1 MQNTIFPIEKAIALV
16 DGNNFY
22 VSCERVFNPS
32 LENKSLVI
40 LSNNDGCI
48 VSRSQ
53 EAKDLGIGMGV
64 PFFKVKPLI
73 AKNKL
78 QWLSS
83 NYTLYGDMSARM
95 MATLAEFAPEQEI
108 YSIDECFLNL
118 SEVLAPQ
125 EHIAYGKKI
134 RARVQQYLGLPT
146 CVGVGPSKTLAK
158 LANHIAK
165 KNHQFEGVFA
175 WASLNLSEQIYWLQK
190 IAVGEV
196 WGVGRK
202 IGAHLEQ
209 MGILSVYDLQQ
220 ADSEM
225 IRRRFSVVMARTVN
239 ELKGISCIAMEDL
252 VDTER
257 KQQIISS
264 KSFGTPVRELAY
276 LQEATA
282 SYVSRAAEKLRLQNS
297 VCHYVTVFIRTN
309 PFKSEEPQYRNQI
322 TVPLSIASSDSRRL
336 IKAALFGLQQIYRTD
351 FTYKKVGI
359 ILSDLR
365 DANHHQNDLFTQID
379 QAKSHQVM
387 QTMDLLNQRFG
398 ANTLA
403 IAGTG
408 IMASGNQH
416 WRMRANHKSQRFT
429 TCWQEIPVARAS

>member
-1 MQNTIFPIEKAIALV
+1 MMLFPTEKAIALI

-32 LENKSLVI
+32 LENKCLVI

-53 EAKDLGIGMGV
+53 EAKNLGVGMGV
-64 PFFKVKPLI
+64 PLFKVKHLMT
-73 AKNKL
+73 KHQL

-95 MATLAEFAPEQEI
+95 MATLAEFSPEQEI

-118 SEVLAPQ
+118 SDVIPVQ
-125 EHIAYGKKI
+125 EQVPYGKKM

-146 CVGVGPSKTLAK
+146 CVGIGPSKTLAK

-165 KNHQFEGVFA
+165 KNQQFEGVFA
-175 WASLNLSEQIYWLQK
+175 WASLTPTEQIYWLQQV
-190 IAVGEV
+190 AVGEV

-202 IGAHLEQ
+202 IGANLEK
-209 MGILSVYDLQQ
+209 MGIQTVYDLQQ
-220 ADSEM
+220 ADSET

-239 ELKGISCIAMEDL
+239 ELKGISCIAMTDIA
-252 VDTER
+252 DSER

-264 KSFGTPVRELAY
+264 KSFGKPIHELGY
-276 LQEATA
+276 LEEATA
-282 SYVSRAAEKLRLQNS
+282 SYVSRAAEKLRLQKS
-297 VCHYVTVFIRTN
+297 VCHYVTVFIHTN
-309 PFKSEEPQYRNQI
+309 PFKPQEPQYRNQI
-322 TVPLSIASSDSRRL
+322 TIPLSIASADSRRL
-336 IKAALFGLQQIYRTD
+336 IKAALFGLHQIYRTD
-351 FTYKKVGI
+351 FAYKKVGV
-359 ILSDLR
+359 ILSDFR
-365 DANHHQNDLFTQID
+365 DATHHQNDLFTQID
-379 QAKSHQVM
+379 ETKSHQVM
-387 QTMDLLNQRFG
+387 QTMDLLNKRFG

-408 IMASGNQH
+408 IQAGNNQP
-416 WRMRANHKSQRFT
+416 WRMRANHKSKRFT
-429 TCWQEIPVARAS
+429 TCWQEIPIARAS